1 MLVSAVWVFFFSPL
15 GLLLTKAPLLFKA
28 KLQSFV
34 CLFVLQ
40 SYSSK
45 FHITSRKHTCMY
57 CSQTHIH
64 SQTLYSSH
72 LPLSREKER
81 NRHSILL
88 SGHRWNHA
96 NFETKKIKKNTA
108 QVFHTDAASHPFAM
122 DGVSVSIC
130 STSITETWR
139 HAGQKDSPV
148 FVCVWEGVAVVGS
161 GLLSF

>member
-96 NFETKKIKKNTA
+96 NFETKKIKKILHRSSTLMLQAILLQWTEFLSPFVQQASLKPEGTLAKKTA
-108 QVFHTDAASHPFAM
+108 LFL
-122 DGVSVSIC
+122 
-130 STSITETWR
+130 
-139 HAGQKDSPV
+139 
-148 FVCVWEGVAVVGS
+148 CVWEGVAVVGS